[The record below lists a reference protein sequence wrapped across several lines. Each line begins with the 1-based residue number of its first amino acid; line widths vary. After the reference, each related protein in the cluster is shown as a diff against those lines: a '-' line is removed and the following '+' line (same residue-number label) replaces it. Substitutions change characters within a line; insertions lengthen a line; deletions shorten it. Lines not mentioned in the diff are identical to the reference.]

1 MLLTLILNSKIYL
14 KQFIQQTI
22 VLPHFLK
29 KGVKVLSS
37 QLTTATAIITV
48 LFIVAARGKLSLTEV
63 RKLLL
68 KLIF

>member
-1 MLLTLILNSKIYL
+1 MLLTLILNFKIYL

-29 KGVKVLSS
+29 KRVKVLSS